1 MLAGLLPAPVVGV
14 GGWQRWR
21 GLQTRR
27 VIRAVLP
34 ASDSVL

>member
-14 GGWQRWR
+14 GGWQRRR